1 MAFRRPLVLA
11 LALATLPLGA
21 GCGEK
26 EEGGGRASV
35 VPGWDLSSLP
45 PAQPVRVIEGD
56 RGLWMLVLEEGTGD
70 PLPPRQPMDLQ
81 YTLRFM
87 NGRVVEQNTIPAL
100 VRGGDTSGW
109 IAGFL
114 QGQDGIRMM
123 ERRRILV
130 PAALGYGANGKAP
143 SIPPNSR
150 LVFDLRPVQLVKED
164 LVVGTGKEA
173 QPGSR
178 VLVGYEGRLD
188 NGTLFDASSMH
199 PDMKPWFQLK
209 AGTRESPIPGWIL
222 GVPGMKVGG
231 KRKLWIPSH
240 LAYGATGA
248 GRLIPP
254 HADLSF
260 TVELLE
266 VE

>member
-1 MAFRRPLVLA
+1 
-11 LALATLPLGA
+11 
-21 GCGEK
+21 
-26 EEGGGRASV
+26 
-35 VPGWDLSSLP
+35 
-45 PAQPVRVIEGD
+45 
-56 RGLWMLVLEEGTGD
+56 ML
-70 PLPPRQPMDLQ
+70 
-81 YTLRFM
+81 
-87 NGRVVEQNTIPAL
+87 
-100 VRGGDTSGW
+100 
-109 IAGFL
+109 
-114 QGQDGIRMM
+114 

-130 PAALGYGANGKAP
+130 PAALGYGANGKGP
-143 SIPPNSR
+143 NIPPNSR
-150 LVFDLRPVQLVKED
+150 LVFDVRPVQLVKED